1 MTEYH
6 YASAYTL
13 PEAERIFMRYEIAK
27 EILRWTQGSQH
38 LSKKEQA
45 RARAL
50 AEDIRQGAS
59 AEDIRRE
66 QPEKIPKTRGTLP
79 GTRKSKARAATK
91 SPKGA

>member
-6 YASAYTL
+6 YASSYTL

-45 RARAL
+45 RARTL
-50 AEDIRQGAS
+50 

-66 QPEKIPKTRGTLP
+66 QSEKIPKTRGTLP
-79 GTRKSKARAATK
+79 GTRKSKARPSAK
-91 SPKGA
+91 SPKRA